1 MSKKRFYSS
10 VDAIPDRVKS
20 LGDFGPS
27 ITQPDESLT
36 IQQILLRV
44 QQGLTTGV
52 GASLNDADYDPED
65 DHDWEDPT
73 RQPGFDRLDALE
85 YQNGEKAEKTRQEAR
100 QRKKDSDEKAKKDAF
115 QKAVD
120 EEIQRRQKKEEPQE

>member
-10 VDAIPDRVKS
+10 VDATPDRVKS

-27 ITQPDESLT
+27 MTQPDESLT

-44 QQGLTTGV
+44 QNGLTTGV
-52 GASLNDADYDPED
+52 GASLNDADYDDED

-85 YQNGEKAEKTRQEAR
+85 YQNSEKAEKTRQEAR
-100 QRKKDSDEKAKKDAF
+100 KRKKDSDEKAKYDAF

>member
-1 MSKKRFYSS
+1 MSKKRFFSICDVS
-10 VDAIPDRVKS
+10 PDRVKS

-27 ITQPDESLT
+27 VTQPDESLT
-36 IQQILLRV
+36 IQQILVRV
-44 QQGLTTGV
+44 SQGLTTGV
-52 GASLNDADYDPED
+52 GESQRAEDYDDEG
-65 DHDWEDPT
+65 DHDWDDPT

-85 YQNGEKAEKTRQEAR
+85 YQNSELAEKTRQEAR
-100 QRKKDSDEKAKKDAF
+100 KRKKDADEKEKNDAF